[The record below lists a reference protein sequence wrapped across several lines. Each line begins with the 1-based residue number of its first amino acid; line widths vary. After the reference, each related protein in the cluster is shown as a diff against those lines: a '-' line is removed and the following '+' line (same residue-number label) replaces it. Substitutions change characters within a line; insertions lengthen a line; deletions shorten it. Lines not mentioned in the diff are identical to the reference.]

1 MFKIFKYKSMYK
13 QEHQKYLDLL
23 NMKNIMQKE
32 NNEDLKAFR
41 EKLLD
46 SEQEITKLR
55 KEILTRENLNKKL
68 TEEIGEYVQC
78 IARANIKLD
87 IKEKQRRQNA
97 GKIGGLT
104 TYRNKLLAEK
114 KEMLTLYERLL
125 LEIRKLSR
133 EKKKP
138 TLEEL
143 RRYFKTN
150 Y

>member
-1 MFKIFKYKSMYK
+1 M
-13 QEHQKYLDLL
+13 
-23 NMKNIMQKE
+23 
-32 NNEDLKAFR
+32 
-41 EKLLD
+41 
-46 SEQEITKLR
+46 
-55 KEILTRENLNKKL
+55 
-68 TEEIGEYVQC
+68 EEIDEYVQC
-78 IARANIKLD
+78 IARANIELD

-114 KEMLTLYERLL
+114 KEMLALYERLL

-143 RRYFKTN
+143 RKYFKTN

>member
-1 MFKIFKYKSMYK
+1 MFKIFKYKSLYQ

-23 NMKNIMQKE
+23 NMKNRMQKE
-32 NNEDLKAFR
+32 NIEDCKAFR
-41 EKLLD
+41 EKIADL
-46 SEQEITKLR
+46 EQDKAKLR
-55 KEILTRENLNKKL
+55 KDILTRENLNKKL
-68 TEEIGEYVQC
+68 SEEIEEYVSC
-78 IARANIKLD
+78 ICKANTLID

-114 KEMLTLYERLL
+114 KEMLALYDRLL

-143 RRYFKTN
+143 RKYFKTN

>member
-23 NMKNIMQKE
+23 NMKNRMQKE
-32 NNEDLKAFR
+32 NIEDCKAFR
-41 EKLLD
+41 EKIADL
-46 SEQEITKLR
+46 EQDKAKLR

-68 TEEIGEYVQC
+68 MEEIDEYVQC
-78 IARANIKLD
+78 IARANIELD

-114 KEMLTLYERLL
+114 KEMLALYERLL